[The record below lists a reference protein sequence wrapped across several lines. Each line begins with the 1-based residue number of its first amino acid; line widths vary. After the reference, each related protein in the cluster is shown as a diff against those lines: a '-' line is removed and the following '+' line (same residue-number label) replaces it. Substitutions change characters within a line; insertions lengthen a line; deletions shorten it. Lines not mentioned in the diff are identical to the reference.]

1 MKLKQAFISAVV
13 AAPALMGFGAL
24 AHADGSI
31 AASQSFHF
39 KANAFGCL
47 SKDKFDAALQHEQ
60 AGEHGQAQQFFT
72 GFDCVNTP
80 QESEFRAIRVVGHD
94 VEFVGASNA
103 DTEGLWT
110 SDAFIR
116 Q

>member
-1 MKLKQAFISAVV
+1 MKLKQALISVIV
-13 AAPALMGFGAL
+13 ATPALMGFGAL
-24 AHADGSI
+24 AHADGV
-31 AASQSFHF
+31 APAQSFHF
-39 KANAFGCL
+39 KPGSYGCL
-47 SKDKFDAALQHEQ
+47 SKDKFDSAFQHEQ

-72 GFDCVNTP
+72 GYDCVNTP

-94 VEFVGASNA
+94 VEFVGATNA

-110 SDAFIR
+110 TDSFIR

>member
-1 MKLKQAFISAVV
+1 MKLKRALIAIAFVAPIAGFGVAQAQDV
-13 AAPALMGFGAL
+13 APA
-24 AHADGSI
+24 
-31 AASQSFHF
+31 QNFHF

-72 GFDCVNTP
+72 GYDCVSTP
-80 QESEFRAIRVVGHD
+80 PETEFRAIRVVGHD
-94 VEFVGASNA
+94 VEFVGASNT

-110 SDAFIR
+110 TDQFIR

>member
-1 MKLKQAFISAVV
+1 MKFKQALISVVV

-31 AASQSFHF
+31 APSQSFHD
-39 KANAFGCL
+39 KPNANGCL
-47 SKDKFDAALQHEQ
+47 SKDKFDAAFQHEQ
-60 AGEHGQAQQFFT
+60 AGEQGQAQQFFT
-72 GFDCVNTP
+72 GYDCVNTP
-80 QESEFRAIRVVGHD
+80 QESEFRAIRVIGHD
-94 VEFVGASNA
+94 VEFVGATNG

-110 SDAFIR
+110 TDAFIR